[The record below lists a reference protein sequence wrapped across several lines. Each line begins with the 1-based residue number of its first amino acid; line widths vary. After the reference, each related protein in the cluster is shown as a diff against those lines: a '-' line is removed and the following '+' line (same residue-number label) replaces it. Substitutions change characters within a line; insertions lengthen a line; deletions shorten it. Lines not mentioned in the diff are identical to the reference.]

1 MAMLSL
7 LKKNQ
12 VKILFI
18 VFISLLAI
26 ITTSCSENDSYSF
39 ETMDDGAKPGTK
51 PKSTI
56 ESKPDSVVIGIK
68 GK

>member
-18 VFISLLAI
+18 VFISLFAI
-26 ITTSCSENDSYSF
+26 ITTSCSENDAYSF
-39 ETMDDGAKPGTK
+39 ETMDDGVIPGSK
-51 PKSTI
+51 PKI
-56 ESKPDSVVIGIK
+56 AVESKSQNSADINER
-68 GK
+68 